1 MLRVLIA
8 TLAGTVVYFIV
19 GWLVFEKLLGTYMA
33 GNTTAIQGFK
43 KTGEETSMPM
53 LLVSCAAYAL
63 LLSIVFEYWANVRT
77 LNAGIALGAITG
89 ILVAIMTNSYW
100 YSSTNFF
107 NSLAPLVIDVAA
119 AGLTVGIMGG
129 AIGWLLGI
137 LTKWI

>member
-1 MLRVLIA
+1 MLRVLIS
-8 TLAGTVVYFIV
+8 TLAGTVVYFLV
-19 GWLVFEKLLGTYMA
+19 GWLVFERLLGKYMA

-43 KTGEETSMPM
+43 KTAEETSMSM

-89 ILVAIMTNSYW
+89 ILVAVMTNSYW

-107 NSLAPLVIDVAA
+107 NSLAPLVVDVAA

-129 AIGWLLGI
+129 TIGWLLGI